1 MYDTLQSVI
10 RSMPPEPPKPT
21 PIQGK
26 EGGDEDGHVAER
38 KERTDKEEAQ
48 AVKERRGAA
57 TPPVPIMGS
66 TVSKGE
72 RGRGR
77 KEDNVLVSVEGS

>member
-21 PIQGK
+21 PIKGK
-26 EGGDEDGHVAER
+26 EGGNEEGHVAER
-38 KERTDKEEAQ
+38 EERTDKEEAR
-48 AVKERRGAA
+48 AVKERPGAA

-72 RGRGR
+72 RGRGGR
-77 KEDNVLVSVEGS
+77 RRMYL